1 MGHQF
6 LGSSPCGVRFSC
18 LLLFCHWFFR
28 CCSWHERKSTRPR
41 TSGLVEH
48 VRQFFLFQS
57 TILTYFSSGRYFR
70 LAELM
75 ANHPSRHPTK
85 PWRLSEPHVRDERCN
100 ISTCTQAPCFIS
112 YNIPPIL
119 VWNCTLLTV
128 IACLWASWNT
138 RARFSC
144 LPTSKKFP
152 FEIGTP
158 WWAGMILRKTSHIV
172 VPWKIFKILYLMV
185 ISLKWTSHI
194 VIP

>member
-6 LGSSPCGVRFSC
+6 LGSSPCRVQFSC

-28 CCSWHERKSTRPR
+28 CCSWHERKSTRLR

-48 VRQFFLFQS
+48 VCQFFLFQS

-70 LAELM
+70 LVELM
-75 ANHPSRHPTK
+75 ANHPSRHPTE
-85 PWRLSEPHVRDERCN
+85 PWRLSELQVRDERCN
-100 ISTCTQAPCFIS
+100 I
-112 YNIPPIL
+112 PIL

-138 RARFSC
+138 KARFLC

-152 FEIGTP
+152 FEIRTP

-172 VPWKIFKILYLMV
+172 VPWKIFKILYLMI